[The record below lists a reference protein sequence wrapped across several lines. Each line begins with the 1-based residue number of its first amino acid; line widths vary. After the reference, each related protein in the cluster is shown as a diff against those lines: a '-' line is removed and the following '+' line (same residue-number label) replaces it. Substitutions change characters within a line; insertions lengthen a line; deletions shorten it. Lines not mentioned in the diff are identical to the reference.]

1 MEKYKGGK
9 LKAMHSFTVM
19 PKDNNYADTLFGG
32 KLMYEMD
39 YAGVKVVRRALY
51 GTGADGCVTASVER
65 VDFLKPA
72 VTGDIITMNAQI
84 KTFGS
89 SSIQVRV
96 TVNRESI
103 NGEIENVCA
112 SNLTFVAIKNKR
124 PFKHKLN
131 FEKLQDET

>member
-1 MEKYKGGK
+1 MEKYSGDK
-9 LKAMHSFTVM
+9 LKATHSFTVM
-19 PKDNNYADTLFGG
+19 PKDNNYANTLFGG

-51 GTGADGCVTASVER
+51 GTGHDGVVTACVDR

-72 VTGDIITMNAQI
+72 VTGDIITMTAQI

-96 TVNRESI
+96 TVNRESVH
-103 NGEIENVCA
+103 GEVEKVCA
-112 SNLTFVAIKNKR
+112 SNLTFVAIKDGK
-124 PFKHKLN
+124 PFKHQLN
-131 FEKLQDET
+131 FEKLTK

>member
-1 MEKYKGGK
+1 MEKYKGDR
-9 LKAMHSFTVM
+9 LKAIHSFTVM
-19 PKDNNYADTLFGG
+19 PKDNNYANTLFGG

-51 GTGADGCVTASVER
+51 GTGVDGCVTASVER

-72 VTGDIITMNAQI
+72 ITGDIITMVAQI

-89 SSIQVRV
+89 SSVQVRV
-96 TVNRESI
+96 TVNRESVD
-103 NGEIENVCA
+103 GDIEMVCA
-112 SNLTFVAIKNKR
+112 SNLTFVAIKDGK

-131 FEKLQDET
+131 FEELQ